1 MTEIIKKIFRS
12 LRYSG
17 FRRTLQ
23 QARRRLVPSAIFD
36 ADVFLIN
43 RFDFSDL
50 EHEASYPYAIRWA
63 SRDDRERLTECG
75 LKLSVV
81 EQFFD
86 AGGRPA
92 IVEDEGILI
101 GYTWVIPDGCDIY
114 DWLRFEVGLKEMW
127 GSTAFVVPAYRGKGI
142 GPMMKNFIYG
152 KLADEGYLRAWTMIE
167 KLNTLSKHAAAK
179 VPQRVVGQVSFVRIF
194 GLTVVRAADRWFVGI
209 WGARNRLVIPVTL
222 FENGKPKSDRPGNK
236 NRARRKPAI

>member
-1 MTEIIKKIFRS
+1 MACGIWQRCGVREIIKKTFKS

-36 ADVFLIN
+36 ADTFLIN

-50 EHEASYPYAIRWA
+50 EHAAPYPYAIRWA
-63 SRDDRERLTECG
+63 SRDDRVRLTEGG

-81 EQFFD
+81 EHFFD

-92 IVEDEGILI
+92 IVEDEGIMI
-101 GYTWVIPDGCDIY
+101 GYSWVLPGGCDIY

-127 GSTAFVVPAYRGKGI
+127 FTTAFVIPAYRGKGI

-152 KLADEGYLRAWTMIE
+152 NLAGEGYLRAWSMIE

-179 VPQRVVGQVSFVRIF
+179 VPQRLVGHVSFVRIF
-194 GLTVVRAADRWFVGI
+194 GLTVGKAAGRWFVGV
-209 WGARNRLVIPVTL
+209 WGARNRFVIPVTL
-222 FENGKPKSDRPGNK
+222 FENGKSKTD
-236 NRARRKPAI
+236 